1 MVMKTKD
8 IKEMMAALEQAG
20 ARVCG
25 TTDQFYG
32 SKNENNGIWVAAD
45 SNPELFDYYSE
56 RWMDTFGVDPK
67 LNKLVEDNGWYFEW
81 YDPGTMM
88 VWEN

>member
-20 ARVCG
+20 VRVCG
-25 TTDQFYG
+25 TTDEFYG

-88 VWEN
+88 VWKN

>member
-1 MVMKTKD
+1 MKAKSIKSMMSTLTK
-8 IKEMMAALEQAG
+8 QG
-20 ARVCG
+20 VHVCG

-45 SNPELFDYYSE
+45 SNPELFDYYNSE
-56 RWMDTFGVDPK
+56 WLDTFGVHPQLD
-67 LNKLVEDNGWYFEW
+67 KLVEGNGWYFEW

-88 VWEN
+88 VWKN

>member
-1 MVMKTKD
+1 MKAKG
-8 IKEMMAALEQAG
+8 IKAMMAALEG
-20 ARVCG
+20 KGVHVCG

-45 SNPELFDYYSE
+45 HTPELFDYYNSE
-56 RWMDTFGVDPK
+56 WLDTFGVKPSI
-67 LNKLVEDNGWYFEW
+67 NKLVEGNGWYFEW

-88 VWEN
+88 VWKN